1 MSSIEDL
8 PKRLQKVRSEMKW
21 TAAMLSS
28 LSYSSVIESLT
39 LEQSL
44 DSLIREEKSIK
55 EKLGKIRM

>member
-1 MSSIEDL
+1 
-8 PKRLQKVRSEMKW
+8 MKW